1 LYIDKKSES
10 LKLIQHL
17 RNEAHRFGITHH
29 RKRRDDGTL
38 KTELSEIEGIGKS
51 TAEKLLTDFS
61 SVKKIRG
68 LTLKELALSIGNS
81 KAEKV
86 FLYFHASKEEIPET
100 KNT

>member
-1 LYIDKKSES
+1 M
-10 LKLIQHL
+10 KLIQHL

-38 KTELSEIEGIGKS
+38 TTELFEIDGIGKS

-61 SVKKIRG
+61 SVKKIRE
-68 LTLKELALSIGNS
+68 LSVKELAVSIGNS

-86 FLYFHASKEEIPET
+86 FLYFNASKDEYPET